1 VEFLEQVVDGPAQA
15 WVEGLARAQNSYTL
29 QQSQILEGRLV
40 ISGNEARLDGRWT
53 ILAPHIDDDYVTSQ
67 FHSVFLHNK
76 VNSVEASK
84 VALYS
89 ASIVQQDG
97 EGLVDYLLRFK
108 GQVWSAGLILE
119 DNPGHM
125 IGLIYNGLRE
135 YLKKFGY
142 NDKRTGLMFTSVS
155 AFEEFLT
162 EKEGN
167 ALRMKSFSGS
177 SSLHTPQRQNALLD
191 PFPDPTSDEEREEDE
206 YWDGMINAVQRAKPR
221 GNRSGQPLA
230 QSRSRPQVV
239 IPRCNNAPETTVPFR
254 EVAVF
259 LKFDSPES
267 DWPANGIPF
276 TGPLRGNEEPGAK
289 PPMKDQVL
297 NLLQVLIPKLKS
309 DTAGLIY
316 DKTKVNR
323 DWQWCMLHGST
334 AHFTHYCPCLKKAYP
349 DRTPE
354 WQVAARRGARQGV
367 NRVHTYD
374 YPDSG
379 EE

>member
-1 VEFLEQVVDGPAQA
+1 
-15 WVEGLARAQNSYTL
+15 
-29 QQSQILEGRLV
+29 
-40 ISGNEARLDGRWT
+40 
-53 ILAPHIDDDYVTSQ
+53 
-67 FHSVFLHNK
+67 
-76 VNSVEASK
+76 
-84 VALYS
+84 
-89 ASIVQQDG
+89 
-97 EGLVDYLLRFK
+97 
-108 GQVWSAGLILE
+108 
-119 DNPGHM
+119 
-125 IGLIYNGLRE
+125 
-135 YLKKFGY
+135 
-142 NDKRTGLMFTSVS
+142 
-155 AFEEFLT
+155 
-162 EKEGN
+162 
-167 ALRMKSFSGS
+167 
-177 SSLHTPQRQNALLD
+177 
-191 PFPDPTSDEEREEDE
+191 
-206 YWDGMINAVQRAKPR
+206 
-221 GNRSGQPLA
+221 
-230 QSRSRPQVV
+230 
-239 IPRCNNAPETTVPFR
+239 VPFR

-267 DWPANGIPF
+267 DWPSNGVPF
-276 TGPLRGNEEPGAK
+276 NGPLRGNEEPGAK

-297 NLLQVLIPKLKS
+297 NLLKVLIPKLNS